1 MKNIYRKLL
10 EGLDHC
16 YFDVINSYTCDVDI
30 IDRVDTNVYYSDKYD
45 TGATKLVLFPKA
57 ELNLD
62 IVVKIPFTHSED
74 KEWGPDEDDNWKPGE
89 YYPLCGAFYGD
100 GWDYCKAETLYYEHA
115 VEEGI
120 EFAFL
125 KTELIGYSDDF
136 HPIYIQ
142 KKAEMLESR
151 EESHKK
157 DWTECQLASNFC
169 TSNHL
174 DCFSDYWVA
183 DFLNCYGEEA
193 YKKLHDFLAD
203 FHIWD
208 MHSGNLGYYNGKPV
222 IVDYGGY
229 HE

>member
-1 MKNIYRKLL
+1 MVTKEQILEALKECCFDILNYDNYEQNIVNYMDSKV
-10 EGLDHC
+10 LDE
-16 YFDVINSYTCDVDI
+16 YNS
-30 IDRVDTNVYYSDKYD
+30 
-45 TGATKLVLFPKA
+45 GASKVVLFPTD
-57 ELNLD
+57 EETD
-62 IVVKIPFTHSED
+62 FVVKIPFSHDAERISWYED
-74 KEWGPDEDDNWKPGE
+74 REDFNPEEALFVGADEPN
-89 YYPLCGAFYGD
+89 
-100 GWDYCKAETLYYEHA
+100 GWDYCKAETIYYEHA
-115 VEEGI
+115 VEEGL

-142 KKAEMLESR
+142 KKAEMLEIR

-157 DWTECQLASNFC
+157 DWAECQLASNFC

-174 DCFSDYWVA
+174 ECFSGYWVA

-193 YKKLHDFLAD
+193 YRKLHDFLAD

-208 MHSGNLGYYNGKPV
+208 MHSGNLGYYKGKPV
-222 IVDYGGY
+222 VVDYGGY

>member
-1 MKNIYRKLL
+1 MVTKEQIL
-10 EGLDHC
+10 EALKEC
-16 YFDVINSYTCDVDI
+16 YFSMLTCDNYDENI
-30 IDRVDTNVYYSDKYD
+30 IEHMDSKVLDEYNS
-45 TGATKLVLFPKA
+45 GASKVVLFPA
-57 ELNLD
+57 DEETD
-62 IVVKIPFTHSED
+62 FVVKIPFSHDAERISWYEYDENFNAEEALFTGADE
-74 KEWGPDEDDNWKPGE
+74 PDR
-89 YYPLCGAFYGD
+89 
-100 GWDYCKAETLYYEHA
+100 WDYCKAETLYYEHA
-115 VEEGI
+115 VEEGL

-125 KTELIGYSDDF
+125 KTELIGYSNDF

-157 DWTECQLASNFC
+157 DWKECQFASNFC
-169 TSNHL
+169 TFNHL
-174 DCFSDYWVA
+174 ECFSDYWVA